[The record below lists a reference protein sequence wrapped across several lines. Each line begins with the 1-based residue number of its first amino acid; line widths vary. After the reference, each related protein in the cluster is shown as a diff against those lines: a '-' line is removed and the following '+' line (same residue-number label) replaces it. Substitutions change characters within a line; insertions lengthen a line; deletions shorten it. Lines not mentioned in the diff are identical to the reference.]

1 MPGIGDA
8 VHAGLDISR
17 WSLLYYGSCVLLAS
31 FVLVNVLVGVV
42 ITSLDEARDMDED
55 KPPAEPPH
63 TDPPADDHASLR
75 RRIDEARRALN
86 VLEQELGRCVPDPSA
101 ATDGPAMTAARGQV
115 QV

>member
-63 TDPPADDHASLR
+63 TIYRRTTTRLCAAASTRPGGPWTCWNRNSADACPTR
-75 RRIDEARRALN
+75 RRQPTGRR
-86 VLEQELGRCVPDPSA
+86 
-101 ATDGPAMTAARGQV
+101 
-115 QV
+115 